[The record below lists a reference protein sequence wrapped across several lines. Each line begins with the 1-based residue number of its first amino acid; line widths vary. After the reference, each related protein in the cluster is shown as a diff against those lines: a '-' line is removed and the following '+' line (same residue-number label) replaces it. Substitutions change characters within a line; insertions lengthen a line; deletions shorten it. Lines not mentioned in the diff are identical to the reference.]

1 MSTRPTDRT
10 ASLLPPQATALERDL
25 EQATARVADVP
36 TPFDTMWNHAT
47 CPAHLLGWLAWANSV
62 DEWDPAW
69 PEDVK
74 REAIRIAPLLH
85 QRKGTVWALQN
96 ALKPLGTT
104 TRIEEWWAMNPP
116 GAPGT
121 FRATTLISRSDL
133 AGTSTAE
140 GPLLTPA
147 LTNKIKAV
155 IDCNKP
161 LSRSYGL
168 RIGVGLQSRHREAT
182 VLRPAQHTAL
192 AAKPQT
198 KHLLTPRLRNAAAL
212 RTAQHMTLE
221 VQPQTRHL
229 MTHRLRDAAALR
241 PATHINLCMFTSP

>member
-1 MSTRPTDRT
+1 MSTRPTDT
-10 ASLLPPQATALERDL
+10 TPSLLPPQATALERDL
-25 EQATARVADVP
+25 EQATARTTDVP
-36 TPFDTMWNHAT
+36 TPFDTLWNHAT

-96 ALKPLGTT
+96 ALTPLGTT

-133 AGTSTAE
+133 GGENAQQQ
-140 GPLLTPA
+140 LLSPE
-147 LTNKIKAV
+147 LTRKIKAV
-155 IDCNKP
+155 VDCNKP
-161 LSRSYGL
+161 VSRSYTL
-168 RIGVGLQSRHREAT
+168 RVGIGFTDRRREAAA
-182 VLRPAQHTAL
+182 LRPAQHNAL
-192 AAKPQT
+192 DARPQT
-198 KHLLTPRLRNAAAL
+198 QHLLTPRLRDAAAL

-221 VQPQTRHL
+221 AKPQTRHL

-241 PATHINLCMFTSP
+241 PATHIHLCMFISP

>member
-1 MSTRPTDRT
+1 MSTRPTDLT

-36 TPFDTMWNHAT
+36 TPFDTLWNHAT

-104 TRIEEWWAMNPP
+104 TRIEEWWGMNPP

-121 FRATTLISRSDL
+121 FRVTTLISRSDL

-168 RIGVGLQSRHREAT
+168 RIGVGLQSRHRETTA
-182 VLRPAQHTAL
+182 LRPAQNTRL
-192 AAKPQT
+192 EAKP
-198 KHLLTPRLRNAAAL
+198 
-212 RTAQHMTLE
+212 E
-221 VQPQTRHL
+221 TRHL
-229 MTHRLRDAAALR
+229 MTHRLRECAALR
-241 PATHINLCMFTSP
+241 PAIHATLCMVPTP